1 LSLKVGVIGVGY
13 LGRHHAR
20 IYSEMEGADLVAVV
34 DTDEK
39 RAGTFAEK
47 YGCAAYSD
55 FREILPQVDA
65 VSIVTPT
72 LSHYFIALE
81 CLRAGK
87 DILVE
92 KPITGIVREADELIV
107 ESAKRG
113 CILQV
118 GHLERYNPAV
128 THAFEVIREPKFIES
143 ERLSPFLGRGTDVD
157 VTVDLMI
164 HDVDII
170 LGLVSAPVV
179 EMKAVGARVM
189 TDKIDFAK
197 AWLEFDNGCTAVLT
211 ASRVSPEK
219 QRTMKIFQKDCCL
232 SIDYQRCEI
241 RRHHRTTEG
250 MLSDSIRF
258 DTKEPLREE
267 LEDFVCC
274 VKERR
279 RPRVS
284 GIEGKEALKLVLD
297 ITEMIRRKG

>member
-1 LSLKVGVIGVGY
+1 MSLKVGVIGVGY
-13 LGRHHAR
+13 LGQHHAR
-20 IYSEMEGADLVAVV
+20 IYSEIKDAELVAVV
-34 DTDEK
+34 DADRE
-39 RAGTFAEK
+39 RADVFAEK
-47 YGCAAYSD
+47 YGCTAYSD

-65 VSIVTPT
+65 LSIVTPT

-92 KPITGIVREADELIV
+92 KPITGIVREADELIL
-107 ESAKRG
+107 ESEKGG

-128 THAFEVIREPKFIES
+128 HNAFDIIKDPGFIES

-164 HDVDII
+164 HDADII
-170 LGLVSAPVV
+170 LSLVSSPVK
-179 EMKAVGARVM
+179 EIKAVGAKVV

-197 AWLEFDNGCTAVLT
+197 AWLEFDNGCIAVLT

-219 QRTMKIFQKDCCL
+219 QRTLKVFQKDSYF
-232 SIDYQRCEI
+232 SIDYQHCEI
-241 RRHHRTTEG
+241 KRYHRTAEG
-250 MLSDSIRF
+250 MLSDSMKI
-258 DTKEPLREE
+258 DSKEPLREE
-267 LEDFVCC
+267 LEDFVRC

-279 RPRVS
+279 RPKVS
-284 GIEGKEALKLVLD
+284 AVEGREALKLVLD

>member
-1 LSLKVGVIGVGY
+1 LALKVGVIGVGY

-20 IYSEMEGADLVAVV
+20 IYSEMADADLVAVV

-47 YGCAAYSD
+47 YSCAAYSD
-55 FREILPQVDA
+55 FREILPHVDA
-65 VSIVTPT
+65 LSIVTPT

-81 CLRAGK
+81 CLKAGK

-92 KPITGIVREADELIV
+92 KPITGTVREADELIV

-128 THAFEVIREPKFIES
+128 THAFEVIREPGFVES

-164 HDVDII
+164 HDIDII
-170 LGLVSAPVV
+170 LGLVSAPVR
-179 EMKAVGARVM
+179 EMKAVGARVI

-219 QRTMKIFQKDCCL
+219 QRTLKIFQKDCCL

-241 RRHHRTTEG
+241 RRHQRTIEG
-250 MLSDSIRF
+250 MLSDSIRL
-258 DTKEPLREE
+258 DNKEPLREE